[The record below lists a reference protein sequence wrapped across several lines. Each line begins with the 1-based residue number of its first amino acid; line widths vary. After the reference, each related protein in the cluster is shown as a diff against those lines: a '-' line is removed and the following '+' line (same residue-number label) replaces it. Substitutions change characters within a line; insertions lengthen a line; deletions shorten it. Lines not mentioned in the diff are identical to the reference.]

1 MNRRQLLLVNV
12 VLSIAAALLIFR
24 LAGEWRSANLRY
36 AALERQTEDA
46 PAYLPPVS
54 GARPVPATRVIVE
67 KNLFSADRNSMLI
80 QAEETAQ
87 PASLQVP
94 VVFGTIHLGET
105 YEALMAERSEAAT
118 RKFQRVKTGQRLGA
132 YTVVEI
138 QDEKVV
144 IELQGQRTTLDVYQS
159 ANSVARQKAR
169 SAEPA
174 APVVETAGSGARPAP
189 SRQRST
195 AQRPASRA
203 TPAQQSSD
211 PGVRVTI
218 EGNRR
223 RLERQTPF
231 GPQVWYENIEQ

>member
-24 LAGEWRSANLRY
+24 LAGAWRSSNLRY
-36 AALERQTEDA
+36 AALERQTADA

-54 GARPVPATRVIVE
+54 GSRPVTDTRVIVE
-67 KNLFSADRNSMLI
+67 NNLFSADRNSMLI

-87 PASLQVP
+87 PVSLQVP
-94 VVFGTIHLGET
+94 VVFGTIHLGDA
-105 YEALMAERSEAAT
+105 YEALMAERSQAAT
-118 RKFQRVKTGQRLGA
+118 GKFQRVKTGQRWGA

-138 QDEKVV
+138 QGEKVV

-159 ANSVARQKAR
+159 ANSVARPKPR
-169 SAEPA
+169 SAQPA
-174 APVVETAGSGARPAP
+174 SPVVETAGSAPPRPAA
-189 SRQRST
+189 SGQRGA
-195 AQRPASRA
+195 AQRPASRGA
-203 TPAQQSSD
+203 SAQQGPD
-211 PGVRVTI
+211 VRVTI

>member
-1 MNRRQLLLVNV
+1 VNRRQLLLVNI

-24 LAGEWRSANLRY
+24 LAGGWRSANLRY

-46 PAYLPPVS
+46 PAYLPPIS
-54 GARPVPATRVIVE
+54 GSRPATDTRMIVE
-67 KNLFSADRNSMLI
+67 NNLFSADRNSMLI
-80 QAEETAQ
+80 QEEETAQ

-118 RKFQRVKTGQRLGA
+118 GKFQRVKTGQRLGA

-144 IELQGQRTTLDVYQS
+144 IELQGHRTTLDVYQS
-159 ANSVARQKAR
+159 ANSVARPKPR
-169 SAEPA
+169 SAQPA
-174 APVVETAGSGARPAP
+174 APVVETAPAP
-189 SRQRST
+189 SRQQST

-203 TPAQQSSD
+203 TTARQSPD
-211 PGVRVTI
+211 PGVRITI

-223 RLERQTPF
+223 RFERQTPF
-231 GPQVWYENIEQ
+231 GAQVWYEDIEQ

>member
-24 LAGEWRSANLRY
+24 LAGEWSTANLRY

-46 PAYLPPVS
+46 PAYLLPTS
-54 GARPVPATRVIVE
+54 GSRPATDTRAIVE
-67 KNLFSADRNSMLI
+67 NNLFSADRNSMLI

-87 PASLQVP
+87 PVSLQVP

-118 RKFQRVKTGQRLGA
+118 GKFLRVKTGQRLGA

-144 IELQGQRTTLDVYQS
+144 IELQGHRTTLDVYQS
-159 ANSVARQKAR
+159 ATSVARQRAR
-169 SAEPA
+169 SARPA

-189 SRQRST
+189 SRQQST

-203 TPAQQSSD
+203 TTARQSPD
-211 PGVRVTI
+211 PGVRITI

-223 RLERQTPF
+223 KFVRQTPF
-231 GPQVWYENIEQ
+231 GPQTWYEDIEQ

>member
-1 MNRRQLLLVNV
+1 MNRRQLLLVNI

-24 LAGEWRSANLRY
+24 LAGGWRSANLRY

-46 PAYLPPVS
+46 TAYLPPIS
-54 GARPVPATRVIVE
+54 GSRPATDTRMIVE
-67 KNLFSADRNSMLI
+67 NNLFSADRNSMLI
-80 QAEETAQ
+80 QEEETAQ

-118 RKFQRVKTGQRLGA
+118 GKFLRVKTGQRLGA

-174 APVVETAGSGARPAP
+174 APVVETAGSRARPAP
-189 SRQRST
+189 SRQR
-195 AQRPASRA
+195 PASRA
-203 TPAQQSSD
+203 TTARQSPD
-211 PGVRVTI
+211 PGVRITI